1 MAGESDALIQ
11 SMNTRINE
19 LTAQVAS
26 RKEQAKRHAEQLKSV
41 AELRAAHEALIKDRD
56 QWKEKAEAAPSALQA
71 KLDEATGQLRARDH
85 RDAWK
90 EAVADQLNDKVTIE
104 DIWAKLGYQP
114 GEAIPTTEQ
123 IREQVKAA
131 REAAPYLFVPGA
143 TPTNGLPG
151 PRPSAPPPPLVAPV
165 PPSRGAP
172 DTAARRFEMR
182 KSDSRNPAWMR
193 ANQDNID
200 EARKAGTLVFVDD

>member
-11 SMNTRINE
+11 SMNSRINE

-56 QWKEKAEAAPSALQA
+56 HWKEKAEAAPSALQA

-90 EAVADQLNDKVTIE
+90 EAVADQLNDKVTID

-114 GEAIPTTEQ
+114 GEAIPTTDQ
-123 IREQVKAA
+123 IREQVKPAQV
-131 REAAPYLFVPGA
+131 AAPYLFKPGA
-143 TPTNGLPG
+143 TPTDRPPG
-151 PRPSAPPPPLVAPV
+151 PRTSATPPPLVAPV
-165 PPSRGAP
+165 APSRGAP
-172 DTAARRFEMR
+172 DTAARRFEVR

-200 EARKAGTLVFVDD
+200 EARKAGTLAFVED